1 MIHPPYPFRCPDDDS
16 GAPVDYS
23 YVSSVSEGR
32 RRAQQKNIHDEDEQA
47 APRPLIRHRA
57 DPYDRERVDAYGT
70 RAPMRRPDRSG
81 TVQMLPTP
89 EEEAIPENPYDRPAA
104 RRRSQ
109 PQQEAQPQVIVTED
123 GSQFD
128 LPAMAKLP
136 EWYRVAQQ
144 NASTTDDRMR
154 RAPKVQAAP
163 RVEMPEEEELPVQ
176 YDPLGRPIAR
186 RTEPRQ
192 ERRFQGAADRYA
204 EAGYPPEL
212 LQEQR
217 ELDEKQEVISR
228 RRRHGAQQ
236 AVSERRQEEYRR
248 SLSGEPGSDRR
259 SYPPSREEYAY
270 RRQLTEEERQRRAR
284 AAEEALARQQEGAQ
298 TRGQAYRQAV
308 QPWGAPEESRENPY
322 AAPYPARE
330 EPRRAPT
337 RLEEPE
343 EERAP
348 RFRIPWLGIAVF
360 VMAGLAVGLW
370 LMQLNFQAQTRQVV
384 QERAQ
389 ARITIREK
397 HPLEYRELI
406 EREARKNNLHP
417 AFVEA
422 IVFNE
427 STFRTGA
434 ESSVGARGLMQV
446 MEDTAADIAKAL
458 KVENYSFDQ
467 LYDAETNVT
476 FGCYYLG
483 KLSQRFRGDP
493 LLVAMAYH
501 AGGNQVQNWLN
512 TSLYSTDGLTIVLD
526 NLPDGPTKQY
536 AIRVKRDFAI
546 YRRLYYD
553 ALEDDA

>member
-128 LPAMAKLP
+128 PPAMAKLP

-163 RVEMPEEEELPVQ
+163 RVEMPEEEEPPVQ

-212 LQEQR
+212 LQEQ
-217 ELDEKQEVISR
+217 L
-228 RRRHGAQQ
+228 
-236 AVSERRQEEYRR
+236 
-248 SLSGEPGSDRR
+248 SL
-259 SYPPSREEYAY
+259 
-270 RRQLTEEERQRRAR
+270 
-284 AAEEALARQQEGAQ
+284 
-298 TRGQAYRQAV
+298 
-308 QPWGAPEESRENPY
+308 
-322 AAPYPARE
+322 
-330 EPRRAPT
+330 
-337 RLEEPE
+337 
-343 EERAP
+343 
-348 RFRIPWLGIAVF
+348 IHI
-360 VMAGLAVGLW
+360 
-370 LMQLNFQAQTRQVV
+370 
-384 QERAQ
+384 
-389 ARITIREK
+389 
-397 HPLEYRELI
+397 
-406 EREARKNNLHP
+406 
-417 AFVEA
+417 
-422 IVFNE
+422 
-427 STFRTGA
+427 
-434 ESSVGARGLMQV
+434 
-446 MEDTAADIAKAL
+446 
-458 KVENYSFDQ
+458 
-467 LYDAETNVT
+467 
-476 FGCYYLG
+476 
-483 KLSQRFRGDP
+483 
-493 LLVAMAYH
+493 
-501 AGGNQVQNWLN
+501 
-512 TSLYSTDGLTIVLD
+512 
-526 NLPDGPTKQY
+526 
-536 AIRVKRDFAI
+536 
-546 YRRLYYD
+546 
-553 ALEDDA
+553 

>member
-1 MIHPPYPFRCPDDDS
+1 MIHPPYPLRCPDDDS

-23 YVSSVSEGR
+23 YVSSVNEGR
-32 RRAQQKNIHDEDEQA
+32 RRAQQKNIHEEDEQA

-57 DPYDRERVDAYGT
+57 GPYDRERVDAYGT
-70 RAPMRRPDRSG
+70 RAPMRYPERTG
-81 TVQMLPTP
+81 TVQMLPTR

-109 PQQEAQPQVIVTED
+109 PQPEPQVIVTED

-128 LPAMAKLP
+128 PPAMAKLP

-163 RVEMPEEEELPVQ
+163 RVEVEEDDQPVQ
-176 YDPLGRPIAR
+176 YDPLGRPMAR

-192 ERRFQGAADRYA
+192 EHRFQGSADRYA

-236 AVSERRQEEYRR
+236 AVSEGRQEEYRR
-248 SLSGEPGSDRR
+248 SLSGEPASDQR
-259 SYPPSREEYAY
+259 SYPPNREEYAY
-270 RRQLTEEERQRRAR
+270 RRQLTEEERQRRAQ
-284 AAEEALARQQEGAQ
+284 AAEEALARQEAARN
-298 TRGQAYRQAV
+298 RGQAYRQAA
-308 QPWGAPEESRENPY
+308 QAWGAPSETRENPY
-322 AAPYPARE
+322 ASPYEVRE
-330 EPRRAPT
+330 EPRRAPA

-343 EERAP
+343 EETSP

-360 VMAGLAVGLW
+360 AMAAIAVGLW
-370 LMQLNFQAQTRQVV
+370 LMQLNFQTQTQQVV

-389 ARITIREK
+389 ARIAIREK

-406 EREARKNNLHP
+406 EREARKNNLNP

-427 STFRTGA
+427 SSFRTGA

-458 KVENYSFDQ
+458 NVENYSFDL

-483 KLSQRFRGDP
+483 KLSERFRGDP

-501 AGGNQVQNWLN
+501 AGGTQVQNWLN
-512 TSLYSTDGLTIVLD
+512 TSLYSADGQTILLD

-536 AIRVKRDFAI
+536 AVRVKRDFAI

-553 ALEDDA
+553 TLEDDA

>member
-104 RRRSQ
+104 RRHSQ

-128 LPAMAKLP
+128 PPAMAKLP

-154 RAPKVQAAP
+154 RAPKVQA
-163 RVEMPEEEELPVQ
+163 
-176 YDPLGRPIAR
+176 
-186 RTEPRQ
+186 
-192 ERRFQGAADRYA
+192 
-204 EAGYPPEL
+204 
-212 LQEQR
+212 
-217 ELDEKQEVISR
+217 
-228 RRRHGAQQ
+228 
-236 AVSERRQEEYRR
+236 
-248 SLSGEPGSDRR
+248 
-259 SYPPSREEYAY
+259 
-270 RRQLTEEERQRRAR
+270 
-284 AAEEALARQQEGAQ
+284 
-298 TRGQAYRQAV
+298 
-308 QPWGAPEESRENPY
+308 
-322 AAPYPARE
+322 
-330 EPRRAPT
+330 
-337 RLEEPE
+337 
-343 EERAP
+343 AP

-389 ARITIREK
+389 ARIAIREK

-406 EREARKNNLHP
+406 EREASKNNLNP